1 MHPAVFGTATYRKP
15 SGHAVPRPTL
25 RGCVVTRSP
34 TSSRDLANQAEP
46 IVFVVDDDSS
56 MRGALKSLLG
66 SVGLRVE
73 MFGSA
78 PGFLQSR
85 LPSVPSCLVLDIRL
99 PGVSGL
105 DFQDDLA
112 KADIHI
118 PIIFMTGHG
127 DIPMSVK
134 AMKAGAVDFLTKPFR
149 DQDMLDAVTKAL
161 ERDRK
166 RREDERAVSSLR
178 HLFESLTPREREVIA
193 LVTAGLMNKQIAAEL
208 GVSEITVKIHRGH
221 VMRKMGARS
230 LAELVRMAEMLEII
244 ATRRSAPK
252 T

>member
-1 MHPAVFGTATYRKP
+1 M
-15 SGHAVPRPTL
+15 GHLQYCAADRLSRWVAKVPWRMTKEAPEL
-25 RGCVVTRSP
+25 PPV
-34 TSSRDLANQAEP
+34 
-46 IVFVVDDDSS
+46 VFVIDDDPSL
-56 MRGALKSLLG
+56 RNALTNLFR
-66 SVGLRVE
+66 SVGLGAE
-73 MFGSA
+73 TFGSA
-78 PGFLQSR
+78 PEFLQSK
-85 LPSVPSCLVLDIRL
+85 LADVPSCLVLDIRL
-99 PGVSGL
+99 PGPSGL
-105 DFQDDLA
+105 DFQSTLVQEN
-112 KADIHI
+112 IHI

-166 RREDERAVSSLR
+166 RREDEQAASSLR

-221 VMRKMGARS
+221 VMRKMGAHS
-230 LAELVRMAEMLEII
+230 LAELVRMAETLEII
-244 ATRRSAPK
+244 ATRRSARK

>member
-1 MHPAVFGTATYRKP
+1 MHPAFSGTATYRKP
-15 SGHAVPRPTL
+15 SRHALPRPTL
-25 RGCVVTRSP
+25 RGCVVTRHP
-34 TSSRDLANQAEP
+34 TLSRDLANQGEP

-105 DFQDDLA
+105 EFQDDLA

-166 RREDERAVSSLR
+166 RREDEQAVSSLR

-244 ATRRSAPK
+244 ATRGSARK

>member
-1 MHPAVFGTATYRKP
+1 VTG
-15 SGHAVPRPTL
+15 RPTSP
-25 RGCVVTRSP
+25 RG
-34 TSSRDLANQAEP
+34 LASAAEST
-46 IVFVVDDDSS
+46 VFVVDDDAG
-56 MRGALKSLLG
+56 MRGSLRSLLE

-78 PGFLQSR
+78 PEFLQSR
-85 LPSVPSCLVLDIRL
+85 PSNIAGCLVLDIRL

-166 RREDERAVSSLR
+166 RREDEQAFSGLR

-230 LAELVRMAEMLEII
+230 LADLVRMAEMLEI
-244 ATRRSAPK
+244 RHDKPQRL
-252 T
+252 

>member
-1 MHPAVFGTATYRKP
+1 MHPAIFGTATERKP
-15 SGHAVPRPTL
+15 SGHALPRPKL

-34 TSSRDLANQAEP
+34 TSPRDIANQGEP

-78 PGFLQSR
+78 PGFLESR

-166 RREDERAVSSLR
+166 RREDEQAFSGLR

-230 LAELVRMAEMLEII
+230 LAELVRMAEMLEI
-244 ATRRSAPK
+244 RHDKPQRS
-252 T
+252 